1 MPLNLAATVKNADK
15 HEYDVTS
22 LIYKN
27 GKIYSAADDGKIK
40 MWSTELELEKE
51 IQAHPCSVYSLTA
64 DNSDLIYSCSSDG
77 SIRAWKT
84 TTLEDAGVVQAPGD
98 QEMWKIYWA
107 DDTLCSVDDQ
117 GIINVSKNGK
127 IGTTVIMM
135 EQIKDIAFK
144 DDLIYSVRELDLV
157 ITELI
162 AGDKGRYMCRKTL
175 QGRAP
180 LCLVGDKLCYS
191 SRDGREIFVNFR
203 KDNNFKEIA
212 RIQGA
217 HDLVINCLSGCQC
230 GDDALLFSGGWDKV
244 VKQWRL
250 ANDGATQMA
259 SCAVP
264 GYVNDLCTDTA
275 CKSVFAGGAD
285 GQIWRLDLQ

>member
-1 MPLNLAATVKNADK
+1 MPLNLAATVKDADK

-40 MWSTELELEKE
+40 MWSPELALEKE

-64 DNSDLIYSCSSDG
+64 NDTDLIYSCSSDG
-77 SIRAWKT
+77 SIRAWKAG
-84 TTLEDAGVVQAPGD
+84 TLEDAGVIQAPGE
-98 QEMWKIYWA
+98 QEIWKIYWA
-107 DDTLCSVDDQ
+107 DDTLCSVNDQ
-117 GIINVSKNGK
+117 GIIYLFKNGK
-127 IGTTVIMM
+127 VGTIIEMM

-162 AGDKGRYMCRKTL
+162 SGEKGRYMCRHTL
-175 QGRAP
+175 KGRAP

-191 SRDGREIFVNFR
+191 SRDGREIFVNYR
-203 KDNNFKEIA
+203 KDNHFKEIA

-217 HDLVINCLSGCQC
+217 HDLIINCLTGCQC
-230 GDDALLFSGGWDKV
+230 GENSILFSGGWDKV

-250 ANDGATQMA
+250 VNDGASPMA
-259 SCAVP
+259 SCAVS
-264 GYVNDLCTDTA
+264 GYVNALCTDVE

-285 GQIWRLDLQ
+285 GKIWRLDIQ